1 MAALWEIYKSK
12 MYSKDQN
19 GIPVVDTAGKKVLEP
34 GADANI
40 DKMLDAV
47 KDEIST
53 LTTLLTGGYFALVS
67 IGDVKDLKAIIDTQD
82 NVVVKWAAMFVM
94 ILPMLLWV
102 ISLAY
107 ANTLYL
113 SFIGVAEGSN
123 YEDAMKDKLE
133 FSLFLM
139 LLGLGVLI
147 VILGGYIL
155 IPTPPQNV

>member
-12 MYSKDQN
+12 MYRKDQN
-19 GIPVVDTAGKKVLEP
+19 GDPVVDAAGKKVLEA

-47 KDEIST
+47 KDQIST
-53 LTTLLTGGYFALVS
+53 LTTLLTGGYFAFIS

-82 NVVVKWAAMFVM
+82 NVVKWAAMIVM

-123 YEDAMKDKLE
+123 YKDAMKDKLA